1 MAYLLVTSG
10 QLAGTSFDLTKCPV
24 SIGRDQAQDIRLP
37 DRHVSPSHLLVERS
51 PDERYIIKTHPRV
64 KLGMLVNDKA
74 VAEAI
79 LANGDRIRIGDTEI
93 LFLATDQASHVEA
106 VKRVRVWS
114 TTPIAKPKKRLRP
127 KAK

>member
-10 QLAGTSFDLTKCPV
+10 QSAGTSFDLTKCPV
-24 SIGRDQAQDIRLP
+24 SIGRDETQDIRLP
-37 DRHVSPSHLLVERS
+37 ERHVSPSHLLVERNANETYTVKAQ
-51 PDERYIIKTHPRV
+51 PTV

-93 LFLATDQASHVEA
+93 LFLATDQASQVEA

-114 TTPIAKPKKRLRP
+114 TTPIAKPRKRLRR